1 MSIASIFVVD
11 IGTTRIKAAVFDMDN
26 HCLGLQSIDMEERT
40 GERTGEIFR
49 NIDATFWLSALAQL
63 ARGLLT
69 PAVRDGLKA
78 VVISGN
84 GPTILP
90 IDREGK
96 PLALAMTWLDR
107 RAQKEAAEASM
118 ALHYSVDAAFNL
130 PKILWIRHNNPSL
143 YERTYAFV
151 SCPEFVAGRLTG
163 EWTTCVP
170 NEGYTR
176 IIWDDSALTAL
187 SLDREKF
194 PRFVGVGEVVGYVH
208 SEAEKLRL
216 SEGCSCGD
224 GGS

>member
-1 MSIASIFVVD
+1 MSNATIFVVD

-40 GERTGEIFR
+40 GESLE
-49 NIDATFWLSALAQL
+49 NIDATLWLSALTQL
-63 ARGLLT
+63 AQGLLI

-107 RAQKEAAEASM
+107 RAQKEAAEASR

-151 SCPEFVAGRLTG
+151 SCPEFVAGRITG

-170 NEGYTR
+170 NEGYRR
-176 IIWDDSALTAL
+176 IIWDDTALTAL
-187 SLDREKF
+187 SLDRENF
-194 PRFVGVGEVVGYVH
+194 RALWGWV
-208 SEAEKLRL
+208 RL
-216 SEGCSCGD
+216 SAMYIPRLKEPSAFQGIFLW
-224 GGS
+224 